1 MKLILTEVVTGLGNP
16 GDVVEVKDGYGR
28 NFLLPRGLAVAW
40 TKGGEKQVTQIK
52 RARKQREIRDRDHAL
67 EVKVALEGL
76 SVRVPAK
83 AGDTGKLFGSV
94 TNVDVATAVR
104 AAGGPLLEKRAVSLK
119 GAVKTLGA
127 HKATVT
133 LHPDVV
139 ATVTFEV
146 VSE

>member
-1 MKLILTEVVTGLGNP
+1 MKLILTETVTGLGNP

-28 NFLLPRGLAVAW
+28 NFLLPRGMAVAW

-52 RARKQREIRDRDHAL
+52 RARKMREIRDRDHAQ
-67 EVKVALEGL
+67 EVKVQLEGL
-76 SVRVPAK
+76 TVRVPAK
-83 AGDTGKLFGSV
+83 AGETGKLFGSV
-94 TNVDVATAVR
+94 TNADVAAAVR
-104 AAGGPLLEKRAVSLK
+104 AAGGPLLEKRAVALK

-139 ATVTFEV
+139 ATVTFDV

>member
-1 MKLILTEVVTGLGNP
+1 MKLILTEAVTGLGNP

-40 TKGGEKQVTQIK
+40 TKGGEKQVAQIK

-67 EVKVALEGL
+67 EVKAQIEGL
-76 SVRVPAK
+76 AVRVPAK
-83 AGDTGKLFGSV
+83 AGETGKLFGSV

-104 AAGGPLLEKRAVSLK
+104 AAGGPLVDRRKVALK
-119 GAVKTLGA
+119 GAAKTVGA
-127 HKATVT
+127 HRATVT

-139 ATVTFEV
+139 ATVNFEV
-146 VSE
+146 VPE

>member
-1 MKLILTEVVTGLGNP
+1 MKLILTESVTGLGNP

-52 RARKQREIRDRDHAL
+52 RARKMREIRDRDHAQ
-67 EVKVALEGL
+67 EVKVQLEGL
-76 SVRVPAK
+76 SVRVAAK
-83 AGDTGKLFGSV
+83 AGETGKLFGSV

-104 AAGGPLLEKRAVSLK
+104 AAGGPLLEKRAVALK
-119 GAVKTLGA
+119 GAVKNLGP
-127 HKATVT
+127 HKATLT

-146 VSE
+146 VAE